1 MGCIWD
7 EPNKN
12 DEIMGEEWDFL
23 VVGFYNKSQCPKP
36 SPPSPTEVYWLVEL
50 IFCSEG
56 LKPPTS

>member
-23 VVGFYNKSQCPKP
+23 VVGFYNKANAQSHPRHPQQRF
-36 SPPSPTEVYWLVEL
+36 
-50 IFCSEG
+50 IG
-56 LKPPTS
+56 